1 MRYAQWLDTDVLAG
15 ATGDSV
21 VLDSFTQGAH
31 GTVAI
36 ASGLLRYTPT
46 GDTLGADSLTYT
58 LKDAHAQTVTGTVYV
73 SVGLP
78 TAPTAG
84 YGGTGSGTGTAAS
97 PFTTAYAT
105 PITVPALASSA
116 GYHLAVSA
124 TTDGAHGTVAVG
136 GAGDPAYTPAAGW
149 TGLDTF
155 TYTVR
160 DAFGQTATAT
170 AYVSTD
176 LPAAPVAP
184 DGNRSVQAPGALA
197 VAAPGVLDSAT
208 GTGIAITAHGEPA
221 HGTLSLNSSTG
232 AYTYTPAAGYVGP
245 DSFTYTI
252 TDAFAR
258 PATGTIHLTVDPPP
272 APTTVDQDPT
282 TAYQTPLTV
291 DAPGVLAGATG
302 TAISVT
308 GHTDPAH
315 GTASVGADGA
325 YTYTP
330 ASGFAGTDS
339 FSATVTDSYGQS
351 ATVHVT
357 VTVGAPASP
366 VVPPSSVEVTYETA
380 SSVPAPGV
388 LAGATGVGLSITD
401 HTNPAHGTVSI
412 TADGAYTYT
421 PDAGYLGPDAFDVT
435 ATDAFGRTTTAT
447 VSVTVTAATTMTTL
461 TASPVGG
468 ATFGRSVELTAVVSA
483 PVGTPSGTVTFL
495 DGTTVLGS
503 ATLVDGQAT
512 LTTTA
517 LSVADHALTAAFTPS
532 GSTHRSSTSDPLAY
546 TVTKAT
552 TATAVTSSANPSM
565 LGQSVTF
572 TATVTGPG
580 GTPGGT
586 VTFADGATT
595 LATVALDAGTAT
607 WSTSALAPG
616 THGITATYHPAG
628 GSYLGSTSTAVS
640 QVVTGVNTVTSSI
653 SSSFNATAIASG
665 RYLWFAPTAKVRNL
679 DANAAVTIKVTNVTA
694 LYGTT
699 TQTLPD
705 EWLTF
710 DPLATRST
718 ATFDAANNRWVV
730 TVPTSVAASGN
741 SVLGGYAVRTTA
753 AIAGG
758 LTPVK
763 VTATFSTVNPGIDID
778 WRWGAAVYT
787 SFNTNPAL
795 IGLKPVD
802 DKTTS
807 AYANTDPAGTPESF
821 RTYLTPGAKGTG
833 GTSYIGTATA
843 TTTVRPS

>member
-1 MRYAQWLDTDVLAG
+1 
-15 ATGDSV
+15 
-21 VLDSFTQGAH
+21 
-31 GTVAI
+31 
-36 ASGLLRYTPT
+36 
-46 GDTLGADSLTYT
+46 
-58 LKDAHAQTVTGTVYV
+58 
-73 SVGLP
+73 
-78 TAPTAG
+78 
-84 YGGTGSGTGTAAS
+84 
-97 PFTTAYAT
+97 
-105 PITVPALASSA
+105 
-116 GYHLAVSA
+116 
-124 TTDGAHGTVAVG
+124 
-136 GAGDPAYTPAAGW
+136 
-149 TGLDTF
+149 
-155 TYTVR
+155 
-160 DAFGQTATAT
+160 
-170 AYVSTD
+170 
-176 LPAAPVAP
+176 
-184 DGNRSVQAPGALA
+184 
-197 VAAPGVLDSAT
+197 
-208 GTGIAITAHGEPA
+208 
-221 HGTLSLNSSTG
+221 
-232 AYTYTPAAGYVGP
+232 
-245 DSFTYTI
+245 
-252 TDAFAR
+252 
-258 PATGTIHLTVDPPP
+258 
-272 APTTVDQDPT
+272 
-282 TAYQTPLTV
+282 
-291 DAPGVLAGATG
+291 
-302 TAISVT
+302 
-308 GHTDPAH
+308 
-315 GTASVGADGA
+315 
-325 YTYTP
+325 
-330 ASGFAGTDS
+330 
-339 FSATVTDSYGQS
+339 
-351 ATVHVT
+351 
-357 VTVGAPASP
+357 
-366 VVPPSSVEVTYETA
+366 
-380 SSVPAPGV
+380 
-388 LAGATGVGLSITD
+388 
-401 HTNPAHGTVSI
+401 
-412 TADGAYTYT
+412 
-421 PDAGYLGPDAFDVT
+421 
-435 ATDAFGRTTTAT
+435 
-447 VSVTVTAATTMTTL
+447 MTTP

-741 SVLGGYAVRTTA
+741 SVLGGYAVRTAA